1 MSYLK
6 KINDTVNTTLLI
18 LNAMFLFVSTMC
30 NAQDVIEYSL
40 LIEEDGDSFM
50 HITQLDDGTISGN
63 IIVLGSYDQGPV
75 LRGGV
80 YLGKSFEETFNHSQ
94 STSIF
99 IQPENEGMHNTGLG
113 AYVYKRSYMKHR
125 YEIFNV
131 DFKFSESKFGD
142 QTLQFN
148 SRQAMSVINSFIEKN
163 QKFTFAGKT
172 RFGAWYAGTFS
183 PVNGVNDLLTLA
195 KKNLDSFCFL
205 LDLPIA
211 KNTRNKQLQI
221 SNLSELSKD
230 NGVECDSFNNV
241 GSNKNTTPKLNAK
254 VEKSNLSLL
263 KTVYTMLPEEE
274 RKKVQSSLKDLGLY
288 KFSVDGFYGKG
299 TASAL
304 TEYNK
309 KNLNNADLTKSENV
323 VKLITTVSKLNS
335 SSVGVLPNCVGS
347 YSATAWDNCVS
358 TYVWEDGNKY
368 VGEWQNDKPHGQ
380 GTIIYASGEKY
391 IGQFLNGDVHGQGT
405 RTFGLNSEW
414 TGDKYVGEHKNNLMH
429 GQGTYTYAS
438 GEKYIGQFLNDKR
451 HGQGIHTYVNGIKYV
466 GDHKDDKMHGQGTT
480 IWADGSKWVGTFE
493 NDKLNGYAITYYADG
508 NINQEGIFKD
518 NEFLYTQK
526 ESKID
531 KHKDFCEEIGYTPKT
546 EKFADCVL
554 ELMRKD

>member
-195 KKNLDSFCFL
+195 KKNLDSF
-205 LDLPIA
+205 
-211 KNTRNKQLQI
+211 
-221 SNLSELSKD
+221 
-230 NGVECDSFNNV
+230 
-241 GSNKNTTPKLNAK
+241 
-254 VEKSNLSLL
+254 
-263 KTVYTMLPEEE
+263 
-274 RKKVQSSLKDLGLY
+274 
-288 KFSVDGFYGKG
+288 
-299 TASAL
+299 
-304 TEYNK
+304 
-309 KNLNNADLTKSENV
+309 
-323 VKLITTVSKLNS
+323 
-335 SSVGVLPNCVGS
+335 
-347 YSATAWDNCVS
+347 
-358 TYVWEDGNKY
+358 
-368 VGEWQNDKPHGQ
+368 
-380 GTIIYASGEKY
+380 
-391 IGQFLNGDVHGQGT
+391 
-405 RTFGLNSEW
+405 
-414 TGDKYVGEHKNNLMH
+414 
-429 GQGTYTYAS
+429 
-438 GEKYIGQFLNDKR
+438 
-451 HGQGIHTYVNGIKYV
+451 
-466 GDHKDDKMHGQGTT
+466 
-480 IWADGSKWVGTFE
+480 
-493 NDKLNGYAITYYADG
+493 
-508 NINQEGIFKD
+508 
-518 NEFLYTQK
+518 
-526 ESKID
+526 
-531 KHKDFCEEIGYTPKT
+531 
-546 EKFADCVL
+546 
-554 ELMRKD
+554 